1 MTAEAD
7 HVRGH
12 DFLPPE
18 EELALVP
25 PLYATE
31 ATPLADKVVWIHY
44 FVGACDWYVMEYDPA
59 EGLAFGWAD
68 LSDPQNAELGY
79 MTLGELRRVVA
90 TTGQGQPFV
99 VERDLAWK
107 PRVFAEVQASQHH
120 VPAHR
125 A

>member
-7 HVRGH
+7 HLRGH

-25 PLYATE
+25 PLYGTE

-59 EGLAFGWAD
+59 EGLGFGWAD
-68 LSDPQNAELGY
+68 LGDPQNAELGY
-79 MTLGELRRVVA
+79 MTLGELRDVLVV
-90 TTGQGQPFV
+90 TREGLPVV
-99 VERDLAWK
+99 VERDLGWA
-107 PRVFAEVQASQHH
+107 PITFSELQV
-120 VPAHR
+120 
-125 A
+125 